1 MVPGPRP
8 PPGPKPPP
16 GSPAIKP
23 QSTALQAI
31 QLQTTSFSTPSGGAV
46 SSYTARPSITVLG
59 KRGHNGEPI
68 SMAMQSY
75 IQINRRITACTSAEA
90 VLDVVKESGDSFD
103 PVAIATATHKIA
115 SFRKPAVYYRQLCQD
130 EAFKRLVKL
139 IGEKLATTTARNLA
153 NIVWAF
159 AKMEYDPGQQLL
171 QEVAD
176 ELATKAASCNPQNVA
191 NSVWAFGSLGFH
203 PGDDD
208 LQKLAEAAKDKLNDF
223 VPQNLSNTLLG
234 FAKLDWIEESF
245 LLALVETSMRKLE
258 EFTPQA
264 LSNTAW
270 ACSKLGVYSK
280 EFLDAIAQEATK
292 KLNKFNAQNIANLI
306 WAFASLAQSGDKS
319 TFIDLFDGAAAAAE
333 KQMGSFS
340 PQNAANTIWAFAK
353 LEHPVPSL
361 MKAVAGHAEWSIKEY
376 QPQSVAN
383 LVWALATLQ
392 GEPGAGLLQSV
403 AAHFKSNLKEY
414 SPQNLA
420 NTVWALATIKYTNK
434 ELLNAVAHE
443 VSLRLK
449 VTAGR
454 QLPIENSSS
463 TMFTRQHLANILW
476 AYATLETHPGV
487 AMLRLAI
494 HDLAILAPACNP
506 QELSNSVW
514 ALARLGH
521 YDADFMEIVAGEA
534 ESRIS
539 EFSQQNL
546 ANTAWAFSKISHF
559 RQSLLDAIADQAVAI
574 FEELSLQHVTNIMWT
589 LASFNHVLPCVS
601 EIFVP
606 KLVKRMG
613 EEAFNAQQLCNLL
626 WSEAIMQESWDMLMG
641 KFTELAEELPEE
653 GLTQVYQAYLL
664 VKLGSVNAEGSAPPG
679 LLERAHEMW
688 KKSATHVRVSFL
700 HRDVSRV
707 LTMLGHEHFIEQMTE
722 DRLFS
727 MDISLAREKVC
738 IEVDGP
744 HHFSANTL
752 RPSGENLARQR
763 LLRARGWAVVSI
775 PFFKWSDKDDD
786 DHVKLLQS
794 EILMARAELAK
805 QQGWEAEGAHL
816 LHVLDERHFAT
827 PAPPPGPYHAPHISM
842 APAPHHQ
849 PAQLSAPPNIHY
861 QYHSLPRLG

>member
-59 KRGHNGEPI
+59 KRG
-68 SMAMQSY
+68 
-75 IQINRRITACTSAEA
+75 
-90 VLDVVKESGDSFD
+90 
-103 PVAIATATHKIA
+103 
-115 SFRKPAVYYRQLCQD
+115 
-130 EAFKRLVKL
+130 
-139 IGEKLATTTARNLA
+139 EKLATTTARNLA

-191 NSVWAFGSLGFH
+191 NS
-203 PGDDD
+203 
-208 LQKLAEAAKDKLNDF
+208 
-223 VPQNLSNTLLG
+223 
-234 FAKLDWIEESF
+234 
-245 LLALVETSMRKLE
+245 
-258 EFTPQA
+258 
-264 LSNTAW
+264 
-270 ACSKLGVYSK
+270 
-280 EFLDAIAQEATK
+280 EATK

-434 ELLNAVAHE
+434 EL
-443 VSLRLK
+443 
-449 VTAGR
+449 
-454 QLPIENSSS
+454 
-463 TMFTRQHLANILW
+463 
-476 AYATLETHPGV
+476 
-487 AMLRLAI
+487 
-494 HDLAILAPACNP
+494 
-506 QELSNSVW
+506 SNSVW

-574 FEELSLQHVTNIMWT
+574 FE
-589 LASFNHVLPCVS
+589 
-601 EIFVP
+601 
-606 KLVKRMG
+606 
-613 EEAFNAQQLCNLL
+613 
-626 WSEAIMQESWDMLMG
+626 
-641 KFTELAEELPEE
+641 
-653 GLTQVYQAYLL
+653 
-664 VKLGSVNAEGSAPPG
+664 
-679 LLERAHEMW
+679 
-688 KKSATHVRVSFL
+688 
-700 HRDVSRV
+700 
-707 LTMLGHEHFIEQMTE
+707 MTE

-794 EILMARAELAK
+794 VSASPAAMTILSYLNPSGGSDKSQLYLQTCSMLMLRDLC
-805 QQGWEAEGAHL
+805 
-816 LHVLDERHFAT
+816 
-827 PAPPPGPYHAPHISM
+827 PGSGPEPF
-842 APAPHHQ
+842 
-849 PAQLSAPPNIHY
+849 PNHT
-861 QYHSLPRLG
+861 QDA